1 VRELEPDDVRHA
13 RAVPADPCLDAVPPH
28 GAEPVE
34 HGEDAVRADRQPGRL
49 EHGEHVRARLLVH
62 ERGDPERPRRRIAA
76 REPLDASIDV
86 GDVREVDA
94 VGDERADAAERPS
107 LRRRHRVIGFGR
119 ACRGS

>member
-1 VRELEPDDVRHA
+1 VGELEADDVRHA
-13 RAVPADPCLDAVPPH
+13 RAVSLHPRLDAGAPD

-34 HGEDAVRADRQPGRL
+34 YGEHPVRDVRQPGRR
-49 EHGEHVRARLLVH
+49 EHGEHARARLLVH
-62 ERGDPERPRRRIAA
+62 ERSDHERPRRRIAI

-94 VGDERADAAERPS
+94 VGDERADAAERAS

>member
-28 GAEPVE
+28 GAEPV
-34 HGEDAVRADRQPGRL
+34 